1 MKYKTKLL
9 QLIENKDV
17 KEFGTWLES
26 LPIKERIQ
34 AMKEFKQLGMQK
46 MFTSQNFANAEILKK
61 YAKKIDALEAII
73 KKEEELKAYIKIVKE
88 EMDAAV
94 MRLAQGTRENKQL
107 IIDKILNNESDA
119 ENTRNTAKLVIEV
132 EKQLGIYDPEFW
144 KPIE

>member
-34 AMKEFKQLGMQK
+34 AMKEFKQLGLQK

-107 IIDKILNNESDA
+107 IIDKILN
-119 ENTRNTAKLVIEV
+119 
-132 EKQLGIYDPEFW
+132 G
-144 KPIE
+144 